1 MAPTE
6 PTSSTNRLK
15 YYSVAKLA
23 HDSSNWITWKSQMLM
38 TLAASCG
45 VMCHIEGT
53 AQVPP
58 AIPIFPTGHALTEA
72 EEEWLETAK
81 KCHDEYDQ

>member
-1 MAPTE
+1 M
-6 PTSSTNRLK
+6 
-15 YYSVAKLA
+15 KLT
-23 HDSSNWITWKSQMLM
+23 HDGSNWITWKSQMLT
-38 TLAASCG
+38 TLAPSHG
-45 VMCHIEGT
+45 FMHHIEGT